1 MTTLKAGA
9 DTRSQADALGSSLAR
24 PLVATERRVAPGLP
38 TGIVQTGAQSP
49 DRDHPNSFRVL
60 LTDLMRPVN
69 GHLQSPA
76 AEGSLR
82 GRLGGLGPCCAQ
94 QHQAGC
100 SHAPQRAG
108 AAGAGCMCTRECVRV

>member
-38 TGIVQTGAQSP
+38 TGTVQTGAQSP

-82 GRLGGLGPCCAQ
+82 GRLGGLGRVVPSSTRRGAPTPPSGPGLQGQVACA
-94 QHQAGC
+94 
-100 SHAPQRAG
+100 
-108 AAGAGCMCTRECVRV
+108 RESV